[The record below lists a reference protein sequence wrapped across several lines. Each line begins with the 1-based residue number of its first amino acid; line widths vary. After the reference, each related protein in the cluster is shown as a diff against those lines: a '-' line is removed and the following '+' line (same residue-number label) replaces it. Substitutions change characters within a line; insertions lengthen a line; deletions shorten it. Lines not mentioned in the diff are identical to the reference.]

1 MKLIICL
8 AGLLALCSGQEEHK
22 VTAANNEFGFKLLN
36 AIPVS
41 PQTNLFYSPYS
52 GPQPWRWP
60 TSVPGERLSVTFTRH
75 WATSSVGLTPE
86 HVPSAHAQHTH
97 LLRAPSNPNLSA
109 SPNAAVVQ
117 ESYTV
122 TDEYLDFLR
131 QYFDAEVS
139 VASLND
145 ELIREGNLTTGS
157 KNKTEQKIQQLSASL
172 FLPTRGLVLLNA
184 IYFKGLWNVP
194 FDTRGTRKGPFFN
207 AGTERVEVDVMNARL
222 RVGYAGDDQTNVDVL
237 DLPYAGLDYSLT
249 IILPRER
256 TGVDA
261 LRQNLSWPVF
271 QRLLSKVHMNTR
283 VLVALPRFKIEGS
296 YKLEGP
302 LSALGA
308 SKAFDER
315 HADFSGISGARDLGH
330 IRRRAQAV
338 VEVNEEGAAA
348 ATRQSSSKPRSSGGA
363 IRFVVDHPFLFFI
376 RNRHTGDVLFAGHV
390 NHLQIDS
397 ATSPHWTLFSLAI
410 KLGADA
416 GVKYMGRLID
426 EEYQLSKTRAMR
438 DWTFCSLV
446 PAPFLTWVKPSGK
459 HALIIPTTGIPTR
472 GHYEV
477 FWDVRGIFI

>member
-1 MKLIICL
+1 MKIIICL

-52 GPQPWRWP
+52 VSTAMAMAYVGAR
-60 TSVPGERLSVTFTRH
+60 GETQRDLHETLGY
-75 WATSSVGLTPE
+75 SSVGLTPE

-97 LLRAPSNPNLSA
+97 LLRAPSNSTLRVA
-109 SPNAAVVQ
+109 NAAVVQ

-122 TDEYLDFLR
+122 TDEYLGLLR
-131 QYFDAEVS
+131 QSFDAEVS

-145 ELIREGNLTTGS
+145 EQSVRAINDWV
-157 KNKTEQKIQQLSASL
+157 KNKTEQKIEQLLSEP
-172 FLPTRGLVLLNA
+172 LPPDTRLVLLNA

-271 QRLLSKVHMNTR
+271 QRLLSKVHLNTR

-296 YKLEGP
+296 YKLKAP

-315 HADFSGISGARDLGH
+315 HADFSGISGARDLIIYDVVH
-330 IRRRAQAV
+330 KAV
-338 VEVNEEGAAA
+338 VEVNEEGSEAAG
-348 ATRQSSSKPRSSGGA
+348 ATAVIFQTKSSGGA

-376 RNRHTGDVLFAGHV
+376 RNRHTGDVLFAGQV
-390 NHLQIDS
+390 NHLQSDS
-397 ATSPHWTLFSLAI
+397 ATSTPLTLFSLAI
-410 KLGADA
+410 NWDA
-416 GVKYMGRLID
+416 TQV
-426 EEYQLSKTRAMR
+426 
-438 DWTFCSLV
+438 
-446 PAPFLTWVKPSGK
+446 
-459 HALIIPTTGIPTR
+459 
-472 GHYEV
+472 
-477 FWDVRGIFI
+477 